1 MIATWGSWDRMHST
15 INANVPCAVLLL
27 ALFVLV
33 GTGCAS
39 VPGEPDPNDPWE
51 PFNRSMY
58 GFNDTLDKAIIAP
71 VADVYLH
78 IPNGGRTAVHN
89 FFVNLGY
96 PTTMINQFLQ
106 GKIDNGF
113 EDTMRFIFNTTLG
126 LLGFIDIAGT
136 VGIPRRDEDF
146 GQTFAV
152 WGIPPGNFLTLPILG
167 PKTVRSAVAWP
178 LDFLSKP
185 LRWID
190 TPGEFVVLV
199 FVDIVDTRARLA
211 PAIRLRDETAFDPY
225 VFTREA
231 YLQQRLNVIHDGN
244 PPLAELE
251 DLDLLEEE
259 LLLEEEKSE
268 GEIK

>member
-1 MIATWGSWDRMHST
+1 MRCATNT
-15 INANVPCAVLLL
+15 KVLHAAMLL
-27 ALFVLV
+27 ALFGLF

-39 VPGEPDPNDPWE
+39 IPGEPDPNDPWE
-51 PFNRSMY
+51 PFNRSMFA
-58 GFNDTLDKAIIAP
+58 FNDTIDRAIIAP
-71 VADVYLH
+71 VAEVYLH
-78 IPNGGRTAVHN
+78 IPDGGRTAIHN

-96 PTTMINQFLQ
+96 PTTFINQFLQ
-106 GKIDNGF
+106 GKVDEGF

-136 VGIPRRDEDF
+136 VGMPRRVEDF

-152 WGIPPGNFLTLPILG
+152 WGIPSGNFVTLPLLG
-167 PKTVRSAVAWP
+167 PRTVRSAVAWP

-225 VFTREA
+225 IFTREA
-231 YLQQRLNVIHDGN
+231 YLQQRLNLIHDGD
-244 PPLAELE
+244 PPLDELE

-259 LLLEEEKSE
+259 QLLGEEESE
-268 GEIK
+268 GEINL